1 MAFWIG
7 FALYSS
13 VVAFV
18 WGFFLV
24 ARMHVSKFREYS
36 HYVPTATRVL
46 AIFLLVMTVVGYVAV
61 FNLSDT
67 KKTETVA
74 EQTAQEEY

>member
-7 FALYSS
+7 FALYST

-24 ARMHVSKFREYS
+24 ARMHVFKFREYS
-36 HYVPTATRVL
+36 VHVPPMTRVL
-46 AIFLLVMTVVGYVAV
+46 AIFLLVMTVV
-61 FNLSDT
+61 
-67 KKTETVA
+67 
-74 EQTAQEEY
+74 